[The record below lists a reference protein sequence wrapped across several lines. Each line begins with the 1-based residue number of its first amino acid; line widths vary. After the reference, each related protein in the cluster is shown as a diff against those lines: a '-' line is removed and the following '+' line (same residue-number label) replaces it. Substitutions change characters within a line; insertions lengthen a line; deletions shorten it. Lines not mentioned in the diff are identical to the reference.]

1 MKKENTPAYTVINT
15 VCKLKKSEKIII
27 VANPETADMAQ
38 DLYAASLEC
47 GAEPTLL
54 FQPAKK
60 AMDAAEPAVI
70 NALKSEPDVFLSIS
84 FMKLG
89 KDPEAAANPY
99 TTDDGQ
105 KFDHIFD
112 YLLNGKKTM
121 RAVWTPG
128 LTQNMF
134 DRTVN
139 IDYALLA
146 ERCNQLGK
154 KFENAVSATVTSPAG
169 TNLTVPLENRKALF
183 DNGDFS
189 KPGSGGN
196 IPAGEVF
203 ISPVVGN
210 PLQDGT
216 GCNGT
221 IVYDGS
227 MTFGDGD
234 SIISTP
240 INVTVKN
247 GFVTSV
253 KGKQEAKRLLNT
265 IQEAENKAVKMEKEG
280 KLPKGQGEIYK
291 RNARK
296 IGELGIGLNPSAII
310 SGNMLED
317 EKAFKTCHFA
327 IGQNYDGDAPSLIHL
342 DGVVKNPTIVI
353 HYKDGSSFTA
363 LENGELKI

>member
-1 MKKENTPAYTVINT
+1 MSGELSCVLQP
-15 VCKLKKSEKIII
+15 KKSPQKIKI
-27 VANPETADMAQ
+27 
-38 DLYAASLEC
+38 
-47 GAEPTLL
+47 
-54 FQPAKK
+54 
-60 AMDAAEPAVI
+60 AAEPAVI

-280 KLPKGQGEIYK
+280 KLPKGQGEITK
-291 RNARK
+291 KVNEKTTTFISQLNLIDLAGSENASKTCCVGLRFK
-296 IGELGIGLNPSAII
+296 EGANINKSLLALSNVINSLSQKQFVNYRDSKLTRLLQPALGGNSKTAII
-310 SGNMLED
+310 CTITDDIRIMTIHTAKGLQAKNVFIPFCDWKLD
-317 EKAFKTCHFA
+317 EK
-327 IGQNYDGDAPSLIHL
+327 
-342 DGVVKNPTIVI
+342 
-353 HYKDGSSFTA
+353 
-363 LENGELKI
+363 